1 MSQSTFDD
9 GTLRLQTHPYIIT
22 VASEKGGV
30 GKTTLATNLAI
41 YLKAMREDLPVTII
55 SFDNHFTIDLMFKIN
70 EPKVGGT
77 VRDLLMGRPMNELFQ
92 LGQYGVGYIPSS
104 TELENIQYLF
114 GAPMALARLL
124 AGSGVAGIVIIDTR
138 PELNVFTLNALYAAD
153 QVLVPVKDLPSLEN
167 CKNIFALFDR
177 YGIEKKSLTLLP
189 CLIDGRIR
197 FEGAHRDQKS
207 LLQSL
212 AADRGYHCLDLSIS
226 KSPKVESL
234 GTNPDGKI
242 YPILT
247 HARGTEVFKQYALLT
262 RHILREFDATREPR
276 CQYNSTFDRQ
286 RYLREKDA
294 YLARLESLAERC
306 PICGVALAEGPE
318 RRRFYYETSDG
329 VTRGFL
335 HNDCFVEMLCGTLY
349 GPYDHSQ
356 GVRIARP
363 LIIEN
368 ACKSVS
374 LFMPGLLGDVDILD
388 FRQFDPACRLIFRR
402 EVPLAGFA
410 GEEQNKSRQRLH
422 LLLNQ
427 AQVGF
432 AGRLR
437 AGSWLAVHPV
447 DPANP
452 EKVLREDNY
461 QAVRRLQTRIVDSRE
476 DAYPSLP
483 TCLN

>member
-1 MSQSTFDD
+1 M
-9 GTLRLQTHPYIIT
+9 QTHPYIIT

-41 YLKAMREDLPVTII
+41 YLKAMREDLPVTIF
-55 SFDNHFTIDLMFKIN
+55 SFDNHFTIDGMFQIN
-70 EPKVGGT
+70 EPKLTGS
-77 VRDLLMGRPMNELFQ
+77 VRELLMGTPVSELFQ

-104 TELENIQYLF
+104 NELGNIQYRLS
-114 GAPMALARLL
+114 APMALARLL
-124 AGSGVAGIVIIDTR
+124 AESGVSGIVIIDTR

-153 QVLVPVKDLPSLEN
+153 RVLVPVKDLPSLEN
-167 CKNIFALFDR
+167 CKHMFALFDR
-177 YGIEKKSLTLLP
+177 YGIDKTALTLLP

-197 FEGAHRDQKS
+197 FEGANRDQKS

-212 AADRGYHCLDLSIS
+212 AADRGYHCLDISIS

-247 HARGTEVFKQYALLT
+247 HARGTEVFRQYALLT
-262 RHILREFDATREPR
+262 RHLLREFDATSEPR
-276 CQYNSTFDRQ
+276 CQFNSTFDRE
-286 RYLREKDA
+286 RYLRQKES
-294 YLARLESLAERC
+294 YLERLETLAERC
-306 PICGVALAEGPE
+306 PICGVPLAERPQN
-318 RRRFYYETSDG
+318 RSFYYETSDG

-356 GVRIARP
+356 GVGVARP

-368 ACKSVS
+368 AGKSVS
-374 LFMPGLLGDVDILD
+374 LFTPGLLGDVDILD

-402 EVPLAGFA
+402 EVLLTGFA
-410 GEEQNKSRQRLH
+410 GEQQNGSRQRLH

-427 AQVGF
+427 SQVGC

-437 AGSWLAVHPV
+437 EGSWLAVHPV

-452 EKVLREDNY
+452 ERVLREDNY
-461 QAVRRLQTRIVDSRE
+461 QAVRQLQTKIVDRRG
-476 DAYPSLP
+476 DVYPSLP
-483 TCLN
+483 TCLS